1 MRSLRIINLFLAV
14 AAFAVG
20 VQAQVTTKKAAPP
33 VAGPG
38 PYSIEQ
44 YLTIKAAAGPSFSP
58 DGRFLAH
65 LSNETGT
72 TQVYVTTVANRQKR
86 QLTNYEDNVSF
97 VRWLADGSGMIF
109 GKARGGDEN
118 TQFFWMK
125 PDGTGVRPLT
135 NDPSVRHNL
144 GIVAANSKWIAYA
157 SNKRNRQ
164 FFDIYTLDIATGKET
179 LVAQYDGS
187 QSVVAANA
195 DATMF
200 IISRDGTE
208 LSLDNNLYL
217 LNKNGDEVLLTPH
230 IGSSQYNNVS
240 FLPDGKSLLLAQ
252 NDGREFLSLTN
263 MRLKNPANAS
273 DWSDGNREMR
283 ILDETNWDVND
294 IELSP
299 KGSSFAYTINDN
311 GYSRLYTQGIET
323 TGKPLVSFFSPKVT
337 EVKLPLEGIIGGLTF
352 SSDGSKLAFTFN
364 SATKNSDIWV
374 YDLNTKNATQIT
386 KSDLSGIQRLSF
398 IAPELVYFNSFD
410 GKQIPAWYY
419 RPRPKIDPT
428 LVPKVGPAVD
438 LNKPGD
444 ADQGMLRKDK
454 SGPPLAGSFDGTGIG
469 GASAPL
475 LPVIISV
482 HGGPEAQ
489 ERPGFNPLYQYYL
502 SRGYAVLAPNVR
514 GSTGYGKTFTHLD
527 DVEDREDSVR
537 DLAASVMWLQV
548 NGGADKNRIA
558 VMGGSYGGYMTMAAI
573 TLYPDLFAA
582 AVNTVGIVNWETFLK
597 NTSSYR
603 RRQREVEYGRLDK
616 NLDFLRSISPIAKV
630 DAIKTPLFVIHGKN
644 DPRVPYTEAEQ
655 VVKAIRGRGG
665 VVEYKLYNDEG
676 HGISKLKNRLE
687 LFPLVADFL
696 DKNMK

>member
-1 MRSLRIINLFLAV
+1 MKSLRILVFLVLAV
-14 AAFAVG
+14 SAVYSQPG
-20 VQAQVTTKKAAPP
+20 TKKAPGKP
-33 VAGPG
+33 TLAGP
-38 PYSIEQ
+38 YTIEQ
-44 YLTIKAAAGPSFSP
+44 YLTVKAAGGPSFSP

-65 LSNETGT
+65 LSNVTGT
-72 TQVYVTTVANRQKR
+72 TQVYVTTVANRQIR

-109 GKARGGDEN
+109 GKAKGGDEN

-135 NDPSVRHNL
+135 NDPTVRHNL
-144 GIVAANSKWIAYA
+144 GLVAADGKWIAYA

-179 LVAQYDGS
+179 LVAQFDGN
-187 QSVVAANA
+187 QSVVAANS

-208 LSLDNNLYL
+208 LSLDNDLYL
-217 LNKNGDEVLLTPH
+217 LKKNGDEVLLTPH
-230 IGSSQYNNVS
+230 VGSSQYSNVA

-263 MRLKNPANAS
+263 MRLKNAANSS

-283 ILDETNWDVND
+283 ILDETPWDVND

-311 GYSRLYTQGIET
+311 GYSRLFLQGIET
-323 TGKPLVSFFSPKVT
+323 NGKPLVTFFNPKPT
-337 EVKLPLEGIIGGLTF
+337 EIKLPFEGIISGLTF
-352 SSDGSKLAFTFN
+352 SADGSKLAFAFV
-364 SATKNSDIWV
+364 SPTKNSDVWV
-374 YDLNTKNATQIT
+374 YDLRSQNATQIT
-386 KSDLSGIQRLSF
+386 KSDLSGMQRQSF
-398 IAPELVYFNSFD
+398 IAPELIYFPTFD
-410 GKQIPAWYY
+410 GKMIPAWYY
-419 RPRPKIDPT
+419 RPMVKSGMPS
-428 LVPKVGPAVD
+428 VVKVGDATD

-454 SGPPLAGSFDGTGIG
+454 SRPPLAGTFGGG
-469 GASAPL
+469 GATTPVPL

-502 SRGYAVLAPNVR
+502 SRGYAILAPNVR
-514 GSTGYGKTFTHLD
+514 GSTGYGKTFSHLD
-527 DVEDREDSVR
+527 DVEKREDSVK
-537 DLAASVMWLQV
+537 DLASAVMWLQV

-573 TLYPDLFAA
+573 TLYPELFAA

-616 NLDFLRSISPIAKV
+616 DLDFLRSVSPLSKV
-630 DAIKTPLFVIHGKN
+630 DKIKAPLFVIHGKN

-655 VVKAIRGRGG
+655 LVKAVRDRGG